1 MNAQKKYETVV
12 VFDHL
17 LGDSNIKNETKKI
30 QTLISTHGGEDVKVD
45 AWGRKE
51 IPYISSRMADGYFVA
66 YLYVS
71 GKSETV
77 QEVESVLRITDGIKR
92 FQTHRTD
99 QKVRKFKGN
108 PKAKQ
113 TSMGSDEDF
122 DDTDY

>member
-17 LGDSNIKNETKKI
+17 LGDAAIKNETKKI
-30 QTLISTHGGEDVKVD
+30 QSLITTHGGEDLKVD
-45 AWGRKE
+45 TWGRKE
-51 IPYISSRMADGYFVA
+51 IPYISSRMADGYFVC
-66 YLYVS
+66 YLYGS
-71 GKSETV
+71 DKSETV

-99 QKVRKFKGN
+99 HKSRKFKGN

-113 TSMGSDEDF
+113 TSLGSDDDF
-122 DDTDY
+122 DDSEY